1 METNA
6 FIAETFEELADL
18 SELAG
23 EVLSRAS
30 AYRVFAGAIRT
41 MAEPLSAVAAR
52 GELGA
57 VPGVDAG
64 VVAEAEALLATG
76 SIPVLDRLRAEVPS
90 SLLDVI
96 RVPGIGPKRARNLWL
111 SLGVAS
117 LGELAYACK
126 ENRLLAMY
134 GERAQERT
142 LAAVT
147 FLLEGAGHM
156 GLSRALEVG
165 GAICEALREA
175 GASAAEI
182 AGEARRG
189 AEVVTEIVVVVGGI
203 DSGEAADALV
213 GHEAVR
219 AVTDLSSHGFRVTTH
234 GKTSARVRVVPPGD
248 LVAALLVETGD
259 AAHVRWL
266 AETAR
271 ARGLDL
277 SVLTRRASSESAV
290 YRALGLDLVPPE
302 LREGAAPSVPGALL
316 GFDDVTGVF
325 HVHTDWSDG
334 TGSILSMARAAAKAG
349 YRFLGISD
357 HSKAAAY
364 ARGLS
369 EARLAEQAGAIEVV
383 RREVPGLTVL
393 HGSEVDILET
403 GELDLADE
411 ALAALDFVIASVHT
425 HHGQD
430 GETMT
435 RRLIRAVSH
444 PLVTMLGHPTGRLL
458 LARKGATFDLR
469 AVAEAAA
476 ANETYLEINANPNR
490 LDLSDTLVRRAR
502 VSGAEFVINPDAH
515 EAAGLADTRLG
526 VRVAR
531 RAGLTASEVLNA
543 SEPDAV
549 LARLQARRHRVRHA
563 LGI

>member
-76 SIPVLDRLRAEVPS
+76 SIPVLDRLRSEVPS

-156 GLSRALEVG
+156 GLARALEVG

-277 SVLTRRASSESAV
+277 SVLTRRASSETAV

-393 HGSEVDILET
+393 HGSEVDILES

-411 ALAALDFVIASVHT
+411 ALAELDFVIASVHT
-425 HHGQD
+425 HTSQD
-430 GETMT
+430 AETMT

-458 LARKGATFDLR
+458 LARKGASFDLR